1 MPETCPIHR
10 LGEVQSASVLQVAG
24 VHTPRVTGLRSTLD
38 SKVLL
43 QLHTEPLAQSASVV
57 HA

>member
-1 MPETCPIHR
+1 LSIHR